1 MNVQPFFKDE
11 VLETVNSI
19 NSKKD
24 DVDLL
29 FSLITDTHI
38 SDTTRHTLE
47 NLTAVDEKVRFS
59 FMVHLGDVIN
69 GNIPEKIS
77 RWLLKEYIRAYRDS
91 IKAKK
96 IYVSQGNHDG
106 FLADS
111 TTKKIILDRA
121 LNENWYADLREF
133 YSDSNVHTP
142 ENKPYSYID
151 IEEHKLRLIILCTQ
165 SYNLYPETNE
175 FEKLFGI
182 SDDQLEWLEN
192 SALNTPDGYSVMLF
206 SHIPPFSDTKN
217 ENGKVYISDNES
229 DNYKNCVEL
238 LKEYKKRGD
247 VICWFFGHNHGDSHN
262 VIDGINYVGVCSQT
276 PAVPQFWEPIGTFPE
291 HRTQGTFFEDAW
303 DSVLWKKE
311 ERKVYLYRFGAG
323 YDRIISY

>member
-1 MNVQPFFKDE
+1 MNVQPFFEEE
-11 VLETVNSI
+11 VKSTISSI
-19 NSKKD
+19 NEKKEKN
-24 DVDLL
+24 DLL

-47 NLTAVDEKVRFS
+47 NLTAVDEKVKFS

-77 RWLLKEYIRAYRDS
+77 RWLLKEYIKAYRDS
-91 IKAKK
+91 IKSKK

-121 LNENWYADLREF
+121 LNENWYEDLKEF
-133 YSDSNVHTP
+133 HSGENIFTP

-165 SYNLYPETNE
+165 SYNMYPETNE

-182 SDDQLEWLEN
+182 
-192 SALNTPDGYSVMLF
+192 YS
-206 SHIPPFSDTKN
+206 
-217 ENGKVYISDNES
+217 
-229 DNYKNCVEL
+229 
-238 LKEYKKRGD
+238 
-247 VICWFFGHNHGDSHN
+247 
-262 VIDGINYVGVCSQT
+262 
-276 PAVPQFWEPIGTFPE
+276 
-291 HRTQGTFFEDAW
+291 
-303 DSVLWKKE
+303 
-311 ERKVYLYRFGAG
+311 
-323 YDRIISY
+323 